1 MSEFGTRF
9 LMIKILIDVSVF
21 GHNVIYPG
29 RWPILF
35 NLNFSTKWCNN
46 SFVITALF
54 FTLFQVSWQNYS
66 LEQVKVK
73 IAGPGNL
80 HKTASTLKLRSLSV
94 TVGLKYK
101 NEFFRVSSWAAVAYS
116 GKRKHNSRKCS
127 FH

>member
-1 MSEFGTRF
+1 M
-9 LMIKILIDVSVF
+9 
-21 GHNVIYPG
+21 
-29 RWPILF
+29 
-35 NLNFSTKWCNN
+35 
-46 SFVITALF
+46 ITALF

-101 NEFFRVSSWAAVAYS
+101 NEFFRVSSWEQWLIVEKGSTTVGSAAFIRCVSPVIKAVEEAP
-116 GKRKHNSRKCS
+116 S
-127 FH
+127 FFHSSCLFSFSPAGILCTVSEVTL